1 MKNRKIGKTIRKY
14 VLIEVFALAV
24 AAALLAIMLRI
35 TKTSIRADIEEQVG
49 VLRSAAASTVRTDR
63 DIWDIFSSEPA
74 FAGDIDWGKKLS
86 GLSGVEQYLWH
97 NLFYEDDLEH
107 QYYKGC
113 VNVAT
118 YTALS
123 DTYDAFGDT
132 DHKMFFNDIVAMV
145 GYQSSE
151 KDVVVWDLTKYFP
164 KEDILS
170 IMDDAGSGWGDILI
184 SSYTLESLYVK
195 ETEEGLVPTRVTVV
209 IAPRIGHYELQSADY
224 SESDT
229 RVWLMPDNSEW
240 GSKESVSEGYASI
253 FLCRQN
259 EKLAA
264 LINDKDKW
272 ESLDEDSRYYK
283 AELLFTQDS
292 FTGHDQLMDGIRY
305 ARTTSNGRLEYDDYD
320 SAPSTVAYLVVVDVT
335 GVAWNKLNRT
345 VWYTLALAQTLAI
358 IAMILMTVT
367 SRRREEEETL
377 RNTFINAMAVE
388 LKAPVAATRETA
400 ARLAECSDPEERN
413 RALAELMSESE
424 SVNDQLNRMLTY
436 TRVMDGKVTLREQ
449 ATDIYELTK
458 TVLSEY
464 DGPIADK
471 GMNVHLVKTAP
482 QKLMCDPDMM
492 RLVIDNYISNA
503 VIYGREGST
512 INVEV
517 NHARLS
523 VWNETESLTK
533 DELKGIWTPMYERT
547 RDGETSTGGIGL
559 ATSAGILRLHGAAYG
574 AYNDGAGLTVYFDFA
589 GSGRTRLFRK
599 RAWICLAAAFAMLV
613 LSFVSFRSAGSGEH
627 VSFLTQRTYASL
639 ICAVLLAVLYARG
652 VLPALLRTKA
662 DKAERAVD
670 YPAGS

>member
-24 AAALLAIMLRI
+24 AAAILAIMLRI
-35 TKTSIRADIEEQVG
+35 TKTSIRADIEEQVS
-49 VLRSAAASTVRTDR
+49 VLRSAAASTVRTDW

-86 GLSGVEQYLWH
+86 GLSGFEQYLWH

-123 DTYDAFGDT
+123 DTYDAVGDT

-170 IMDDAGSGWGDILI
+170 IMDDAGSWWGDILI

-283 AELLFTQDS
+283 AELLFTKDS

-305 ARTTSNGRLEYDDYD
+305 ARTTSNGRLEYDYYD

-400 ARLAECSDPEERN
+400 YTQAFPISCKVSSDIYPDDEKGGNKSNLYRDDYVIRLAETYLIRAEAHMRAGDLASAARDINVVRARSKCKYLVTPDDVNVDLILDERA
-413 RALAELMSESE
+413 REL
-424 SVNDQLNRMLTY
+424 
-436 TRVMDGKVTLREQ
+436 
-449 ATDIYELTK
+449 IYEENRWNTLLRMGGT
-458 TVLSEY
+458 LASDRIREY
-464 DGPIADK
+464 SYWEYPRSGSMKNFGVWPI
-471 GMNVHLVKTAP
+471 P
-482 QKLMCDPDMM
+482 QT
-492 RLVIDNYISNA
+492 VIDTNKDVKIEQN
-503 VIYGREGST
+503 EG
-512 INVEV
+512 
-517 NHARLS
+517 
-523 VWNETESLTK
+523 WK
-533 DELKGIWTPMYERT
+533 
-547 RDGETSTGGIGL
+547 
-559 ATSAGILRLHGAAYG
+559 
-574 AYNDGAGLTVYFDFA
+574 
-589 GSGRTRLFRK
+589 
-599 RAWICLAAAFAMLV
+599 
-613 LSFVSFRSAGSGEH
+613 
-627 VSFLTQRTYASL
+627 
-639 ICAVLLAVLYARG
+639 
-652 VLPALLRTKA
+652 
-662 DKAERAVD
+662 
-670 YPAGS
+670 

>member
-1 MKNRKIGKTIRKY
+1 MKNRKIGKTIRRY

-35 TKTSIRADIEEQVG
+35 TKTSIRADIEEQVS

-63 DIWDIFSSEPA
+63 DIFSSEPA

-86 GLSGVEQYLWH
+86 GLSGFEQYLWH

-123 DTYDAFGDT
+123 DTYDAVGDT

-170 IMDDAGSGWGDILI
+170 IMDDAGSWWGDILI

-240 GSKESVSEGYASI
+240 GSKGSVSEGYASI

-283 AELLFTQDS
+283 AELLFTEDS

-305 ARTTSNGRLEYDDYD
+305 ARTTSNGRLEYDDYE

-482 QKLMCDPDMM
+482 RKLMCDPDMM

-517 NHARLS
+517 NHVRLS

-533 DELKGIWTPMYERT
+533 EELKGIWTPMYERT

-599 RAWICLAAAFAMLV
+599 RAWSCLAAAFAMLV
-613 LSFVSFRSAGSGEH
+613 LSYLDFRRGGSGERA
-627 VSFLTQRTYASL
+627 SFYASRTYWAL
-639 ICAVLLAVLYARG
+639 GCAALLAVLYARG

>member
-35 TKTSIRADIEEQVG
+35 TKTSIRADIEEQVS

-63 DIWDIFSSEPA
+63 YIFSSEPA

-86 GLSGVEQYLWH
+86 GLSGFEQYLWH

-283 AELLFTQDS
+283 AELLFTKDS

-320 SAPSTVAYLVVVDVT
+320 YAPSTVAYLVVVDVT

-482 QKLMCDPDMM
+482 RKLMCDPDMM

-512 INVEV
+512 INSEV

-547 RDGETSTGGIGL
+547 RAGETSTGGIGL

-613 LSFVSFRSAGSGEH
+613 LSFVSFRSAGSGER
-627 VSFLTQRTYASL
+627 VSFLTQRTYESL

>member
-35 TKTSIRADIEEQVG
+35 TKTSIRADIEEQVS

-63 DIWDIFSSEPA
+63 DIWDILSSEPA

-86 GLSGVEQYLWH
+86 GLSGFEQYLWH

-305 ARTTSNGRLEYDDYD
+305 ARTTRNGRLEYDDYD
-320 SAPSTVAYLVVVDVT
+320 YAPSTVAYLVVVDVT

-482 QKLMCDPDMM
+482 RKLMCDPDMM

-512 INVEV
+512 INIEV

-613 LSFVSFRSAGSGEH
+613 LSFVSFRSAGSGER

-652 VLPALLRTKA
+652 VLPALRRTKA

>member
-24 AAALLAIMLRI
+24 AAALLAITLRI
-35 TKTSIRADIEEQVG
+35 TKTSIRADIEEQVS

-63 DIWDIFSSEPA
+63 YIFSSEPA

-86 GLSGVEQYLWH
+86 GLSGFEQYLWH

-170 IMDDAGSGWGDILI
+170 IMDDAGSWWGDILS

-283 AELLFTQDS
+283 AELLFTEDS

-305 ARTTSNGRLEYDDYD
+305 ARTTSNGRLEYDDYE

-482 QKLMCDPDMM
+482 RKLMCDPDMM

-533 DELKGIWTPMYERT
+533 EELKGIWTPMYERT

-613 LSFVSFRSAGSGEH
+613 LSFVSFRSAGSGER

>member
-613 LSFVSFRSAGSGEH
+613 LSFVSFRSAGSGER

>member
-24 AAALLAIMLRI
+24 AAAILAIMLRI
-35 TKTSIRADIEEQVG
+35 TKTSIRADIEEQVS
-49 VLRSAAASTVRTDR
+49 VLRSAAASTVRTDW

-86 GLSGVEQYLWH
+86 GLSGFEQYLWH

-123 DTYDAFGDT
+123 DTYDAVGDT

-170 IMDDAGSGWGDILI
+170 IMDDAGSWWGDILI

-240 GSKESVSEGYASI
+240 GSKGSVSEGYASI

-283 AELLFTQDS
+283 AELLFTKDS

-305 ARTTSNGRLEYDDYD
+305 ARTTSNGRLEYDYYD

-482 QKLMCDPDMM
+482 RKLMCDPDMM

-512 INVEV
+512 INIEV

-533 DELKGIWTPMYERT
+533 EELKGIWTPMYERT
-547 RDGETSTGGIGL
+547 RGGETSTGGIGL

-589 GSGRTRLFRK
+589 DSGRTKLFRK
-599 RAWICLAAAFAMLV
+599 CAWICLAAAFALLV
-613 LSFVSFRSAGSGEH
+613 LSYLDFRRGGSGERA
-627 VSFLTQRTYASL
+627 SFYASRTYWAL
-639 ICAVLLAVLYARG
+639 GCAALLAVLYARG